1 MYLFQCRCHFLSTVF
16 SRVNANGKLTA
27 GLLLFVGATQFILA
41 VIFAQALDSSYSLS
55 KPLMYLGGGPAGWL
69 FNSSLFI
76 LGLLSFAS
84 AYFFW
89 RSSSNMIFFVLF
101 AITGLGLALVGIFN
115 ENTGSLHV
123 FFVRTFMIFAIPTTI
138 LSYKFQKSP
147 MSQISLVLGLIIL
160 IAEFFF
166 LSGAYISPSFYLG
179 LSRGTL
185 QSLIIYPILLW
196 MLGFGANLIG
206 ETALK
211 QK

>member
-1 MYLFQCRCHFLSTVF
+1 MNPSSLSSNT
-16 SRVNANGKLTA
+16 AKAIA

-41 VIFAQALDSSYSLS
+41 VVFAQTLDSSYNLS
-55 KPLMYLGGGPAGWL
+55 KPLMFLGGGPAAWL
-69 FNSSLFI
+69 YNSSLFI
-76 LGLLSFAS
+76 LGILSFVS

-89 RSSSNMIFFVLF
+89 RSSPNRLFFILF
-101 AITGLGLALVGIFN
+101 AVTGIGLALVGIFN

-147 MSQISLVLGLIIL
+147 MSYASFALGLIIL
-160 IAEFFF
+160 ISEFFF

-196 MLGFGANLIG
+196 MLGFGAYLIG
-206 ETALK
+206 ETALQRK
-211 QK
+211 